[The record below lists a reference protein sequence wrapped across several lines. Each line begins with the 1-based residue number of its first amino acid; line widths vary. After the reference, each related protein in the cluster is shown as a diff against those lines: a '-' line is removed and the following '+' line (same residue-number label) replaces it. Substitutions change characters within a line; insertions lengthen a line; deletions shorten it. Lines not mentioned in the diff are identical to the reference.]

1 MGRRHSSGLFE
12 TLFKSAF
19 GFGSTVKYET
29 SFWGNKRK
37 VVTYHDTGKKK
48 TYSHGHGIF
57 GNVTKTT
64 TKVSGRT
71 VERGTVKPNLFW
83 GATEH
88 AKRADGTRVKRN
100 YSPGIFKD
108 HVSTRLSG
116 DCWKCSGTG
125 HVTFSCRACNGTGL
139 FHLDARPCFTCD
151 GLGTTAGHDCGRC
164 NATGQYKPAAD
175 VPCRR
180 CQGSGTVTPIC
191 AKCGG
196 SGAFTNS
203 HYR

>member
-29 SFWGNKRK
+29 SFWGHKRK

-48 TYSHGHGIF
+48 TYSHGHGIL

-64 TKVSGRT
+64 TKVGGRT
-71 VERGTVKPNLFW
+71 VERGTLRSNLLW

-88 AKRADGTRVKRN
+88 ATRTDGSRVKRS
-100 YSPGIFKD
+100 YTPGIFRD
-108 HVSTRLSG
+108 HVSTRISG
-116 DCWKCSGTG
+116 ECWKCSGAG
-125 HVTFSCRACNGTGL
+125 NVKLSCRNCNGTGT
-139 FHLDARPCFTCD
+139 FHLQAKRCRECD
-151 GLGTTAGHDCGRC
+151 GLGISNGYECRPCHGTGEYRRATAVR
-164 NATGQYKPAAD
+164 
-175 VPCRR
+175 CRR
-180 CQGSGTVTPIC
+180 CEGTGKISPTC

-196 SGAFTNS
+196 SGAYTS
-203 HYR
+203 GHYR